1 MSNNKKP
8 TMMEVKYAI
17 TNLISEF
24 GNLRD
29 HVMKMDNI
37 FSDYIKFRNQEDN
50 FKSWLEKKYIKKEDK
65 DGVVLPDKQSKKT
78 TAKVSKK

>member
-37 FSDYIKFRNQEDN
+37 FSDYIFLSYHLFYSYHICTQG
-50 FKSWLEKKYIKKEDK
+50 LY
-65 DGVVLPDKQSKKT
+65 
-78 TAKVSKK
+78 